1 LSPPVIYYNTY
12 LRISQYVFTYVSRCA
27 IIYRKRVGDR
37 MARKKFTTTLDEEL
51 IKQIKMRAVEENTD
65 VSKIIEK
72 LIRDFLSKPTKK

>member
-1 LSPPVIYYNTY
+1 
-12 LRISQYVFTYVSRCA
+12 
-27 IIYRKRVGDR
+27 